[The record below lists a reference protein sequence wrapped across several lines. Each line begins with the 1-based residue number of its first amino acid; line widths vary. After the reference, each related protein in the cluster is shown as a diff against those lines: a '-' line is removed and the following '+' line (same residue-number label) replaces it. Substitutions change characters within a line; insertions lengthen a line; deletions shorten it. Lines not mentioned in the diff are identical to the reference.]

1 MADHIFCYVDC
12 YTGPEIKISDNMEN
26 NFDSKGFQEL
36 KKTDNVKKID
46 KPLLIYELELKIN
59 YAKQKID
66 INNKENEHLIK
77 EIKELKIKLA
87 ELKGEI

>member
-1 MADHIFCYVDC
+1 MNSLD
-12 YTGPEIKISDNMEN
+12 
-26 NFDSKGFQEL
+26 FDTEGFLEL

-46 KPLLIYELELKIN
+46 KQLDANDLQYQIN

-66 INNKENEHLIK
+66 INNKENEYLIK

-87 ELKGEI
+87 ELKGENYAD